1 MAMTITIR
9 WVGDTQSPRPRHIHS
24 LDDLTHRLANQNSI
38 FFEQPRVE
46 IESESETA

>member
-24 LDDLTHRLANQNSI
+24 LDYLSHRLANQISI
-38 FFEQPRVE
+38 FFEQSRVE
-46 IESESETA
+46 VESETA